1 LVGVTVEDV
10 GPCKKLLKI
19 TIPQAD
25 VQSKVEENY
34 ARLQSSAVVRGFR
47 KGHAPRKLLE
57 RRFKDEVL
65 DDVKEAILAEASQ
78 KAVEE
83 KGLKPIGDPSFDNVS
98 FEPDKDCVF
107 EITVEVE
114 PSFDLPEYKG
124 LKLTR
129 APIQVNDEEIQ
140 HGLDALRMQHARLT
154 PAPAGAAIAPGDA
167 VVCDWKIA
175 CEGEVVA
182 DEKDARLLARGRR
195 SGGLELQKDLSETL
209 AGAQVGQDR
218 EIPAAFLDSY
228 PVEKWR
234 GKEAVLSIHVKGIQ
248 HPVAP
253 ELDEAFAKTLDFDT
267 LDELKKAVARAL
279 TQSKERA
286 AAQALEQQA
295 FDQLLASAPFDLPQG
310 VLKAQA
316 RNIMLRQQHRLRQR
330 GAPAEEIEKHIEE
343 LRNAS
348 EEVAAR
354 NLKIFFILDRIG
366 EKEKIFV
373 TEEELESRIAAMAS
387 NSGMS
392 PQRMRAQIEQEGPL
406 AELRAG
412 LRENKVVDF
421 LLQNA
426 KIEETK
432 A

>member
-65 DDVKEAILAEASQ
+65 DEVKEAILAEASQ

-114 PSFDLPEYKG
+114 PAFDLPEYKG

-129 APIQVNDEEIQ
+129 APVQVSDEETQ
-140 HGLDALRMQHARLT
+140 RGLDALRKQHARLT
-154 PAPAGAAIAPGDA
+154 PAPAGAAVEPEDA
-167 VVCDWKIA
+167 IVCDWKITS
-175 CEGEVVA
+175 EGETVA
-182 DEKDARLLARGRR
+182 DEKDAHILARGKR
-195 SGGLELQKDLSETL
+195 SGGLELHKDLSETL
-209 AGAQVGQDR
+209 TGAQVGQDR
-218 EIPAAFLDSY
+218 EMTAVFLDSY

-234 GKEAVLSIHVKGIQ
+234 GKEAVLTVHVKGIRR
-248 HPVAP
+248 PIVA

-267 LDELKKAVARAL
+267 LDDLKKTVARAL
-279 TQSKERA
+279 TQSKEREV
-286 AAQALEQQA
+286 AQALEQQA
-295 FDQLLASAPFDLPQG
+295 FDQLLANAPFDLPQG

-316 RNIMLRQQHRLRQR
+316 RNIMLRQQYRLRQR
-330 GAPAEEIEKHIEE
+330 GAPAEEIEKHVEE

-354 NLKIFFILDRIG
+354 NLKIFFILDRIA

-373 TEEELESRIAAMAS
+373 TEDEMESRIAAMAS
-387 NSGMS
+387 SSGVS

-426 KIEETK
+426 KIEEAK
-432 A
+432 G